1 MAAGSY
7 TTSTAF
13 LEALTEAGV
22 RYVFANLGSDHPGL
36 IEALAQANAAD
47 RAAPAGDSG
56 PPGPGVSPGGRVSP
70 PRGVWGDG
78 SPQARGGL
86 GGSSPR
92 AGGVPQIIVCPHETV
107 ALSAAH
113 AYAMVTGEPQA
124 VIVHVDAGTLNLGG
138 VSNAMRGRV
147 PVFIFAGAAPY
158 TQEGEL
164 PGSRNEFIQWIQ
176 DVRDQRGILRN
187 YVKYDN
193 EIHTGRNVKQLV
205 HRALQIARSDPA
217 GPVYLV
223 GPREVMEEPVKPYT
237 IDRADFGPV
246 APVALTDAVTAEIAT
261 ALAQARH
268 PLIVT
273 SYLGRDPAA
282 VPKLVELCEL
292 LAIPVLESMAYHVNF
307 PADNALHAGFQY
319 HTVAQNPVLS
329 GADVILVI
337 DSDVPWIPAVN
348 RPSAG
353 AAIYCVDVDP
363 LKTQM
368 SMWHVPARRFA
379 AASSRVAVEQITRF
393 VRDNIL
399 LDAGVVEVRR
409 LAAMEAS
416 QARRAALD
424 ALEQPGSD
432 GVITAE
438 YLTACVRRLLAD
450 EDALILTEV
459 ITNSKTVAD
468 HLRPNRPGSVIH
480 HGGGS
485 LGWAGGAAVGAKLA
499 APDRTVVCLVGDGSF
514 LFGVPSSAQWAARR
528 YGTPALTVIYDNHGW
543 AAPKFSTLQVHP
555 DGAAAQADDFHVSF
569 EPEVDLPGVAR
580 AAGAY
585 GVTVSDPGALPGA
598 LKDALAVVHGGRSA
612 VVSVQLP
619 PV

>member
-13 LEALTEAGV
+13 LEALAEAGV
-22 RYVFANLGSDHPGL
+22 RYIFANLGSDHPGL
-36 IEALAQANAAD
+36 IEALA
-47 RAAPAGDSG
+47 RAK
-56 PPGPGVSPGGRVSP
+56 VQGREDDLP
-70 PRGVWGDG
+70 H
-78 SPQARGGL
+78 L
-86 GGSSPR
+86 
-92 AGGVPQIIVCPHETV
+92 IVCPHETV

-124 VIVHVDAGTLNLGG
+124 VIVHVDVGTQNLSGA

-147 PVFIFAGAAPY
+147 PVLIFAGAAPF
-158 TQEGEL
+158 TLEGEL
-164 PGSRNEFIQWIQ
+164 PGGRNEFIHWIQ

-193 EIHTGRNVKQLV
+193 EIRTGRNVKQLV
-205 HRALQIARSDPA
+205 HRALQIARSEPA

-223 GPREVMEEPVKPYT
+223 SPREVMEEPLQPYAV
-237 IDRADFGPV
+237 DGACFGPV
-246 APVALTDAVTAEIAT
+246 APVALAGQVTAEIAT
-261 ALAQARH
+261 ALASAQR
-268 PLIVT
+268 PLVVT

-282 VPKLVELCEL
+282 VPQLVELCEL

-307 PADNALHAGFQY
+307 PADHELHAGFQY
-319 HTVAQNPVLS
+319 HTVAQNPVLAQ
-329 GADVILVI
+329 ADVILAI
-337 DSDVPWIPAVN
+337 DSDVPWITAVN

-363 LKTQM
+363 LKAQM

-379 AASSRVAVEQITRF
+379 TASARVAVEQIARF
-393 VRDNIL
+393 VRDNQL
-399 LDAGVVEVRR
+399 ADPDVVATRR
-409 LAAMEAS
+409 EAAARAHDQELAE
-416 QARRAALD
+416 RAWR
-424 ALEQPGSD
+424 EQPRSD
-432 GVITAE
+432 RTMTAE
-438 YLTACVRRLLAD
+438 YLTACVRHLLAD
-450 EDALILTEV
+450 EDALVLTEV
-459 ITNSKTVAD
+459 VTNSRVVAE
-468 HLRPNRPGSVIH
+468 HLRPNRPGSVLH
-480 HGGGS
+480 HGGAA

-499 APDRTVVCLVGDGSF
+499 APDRTVVCLVGDGCF
-514 LFGVPSSAQWAARR
+514 LFGVPSSAQWVARR
-528 YGTPALTVIYDNHGW
+528 YGTPALTIVYDNRGW

-555 DGAAAQADDFHVSF
+555 DGAAAATGDFNVSF

-585 GVTVSDPGALPGA
+585 GVTVSSPGELPQV